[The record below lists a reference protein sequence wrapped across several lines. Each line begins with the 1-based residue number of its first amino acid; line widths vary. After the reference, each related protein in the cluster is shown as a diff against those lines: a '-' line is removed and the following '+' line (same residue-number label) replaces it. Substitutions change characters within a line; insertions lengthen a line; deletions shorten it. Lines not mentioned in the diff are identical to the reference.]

1 MPYMSSDDREL
12 DGLRGQIDRLDLEL
26 LNVLMERMKVV
37 DRIGEYK
44 RKNKLDISDEER
56 EKEVLRG
63 VVERGRSR
71 GLSDLNVLMER
82 MKVVDRIG
90 EYKRK
95 NKLDISDEE
104 REKEVL
110 RGVVERGRSRGL

>member
-12 DGLRGQIDRLDLEL
+12 NGFRGQIDRLDLEL

-56 EKEVLRG
+56 EKDVLRG
-63 VVERGRSR
+63 VVDRGRTR
-71 GLSDLNVLMER
+71 GLSGDMV
-82 MKVVDRIG
+82 
-90 EYKRK
+90 RK
-95 NKLDISDEE
+95 IFESIIHHSKE
-104 REKEVL
+104 RE
-110 RGVVERGRSRGL
+110 